1 MSAVLLAARIRLPLA
16 DFSLDLDI
24 NIQGGVT
31 AVLGASG
38 AGKTSFL
45 ETLAGLREPLESK
58 IVVGTRALG
67 DTSVFFRLPPESRR
81 VGYLPQDVLLFP
93 HLNVRRNLE
102 YGMRRVRDGEAPKLS
117 DVVEVLGIGKLLDES
132 SDRLSGGERQRV
144 GLARALLS
152 GAEWLLLDEPLS
164 ALDGGLKGRVL
175 PYLRRIRE
183 RFGTPILYV
192 THDLTD
198 ILALADEVVVL
209 EKGRVRSQ
217 GLPMD
222 VLAEIGGDP
231 GWEGVG
237 VENLLEGLVEE
248 QQPEKGLTGLR
259 VGEARLWAST
269 LGFPIGTKVRVSFSA
284 EDVMLS
290 TEPVRNISAR
300 NVLKGRVEK
309 LVPDGSDLLKGWVG
323 FPLIC
328 RLTRGAVDE
337 LGLAEGAEAYFILKS
352 GSIRCEAVDPDADEK
367 RVSD

>member
-1 MSAVLLAARIRLPLA
+1 MSAALLAARIHLPLA

-45 ETLAGLREPLESK
+45 ETLAGLREPLKSK
-58 IVVGTRALG
+58 IVLG
-67 DTSVFFRLPPESRR
+67 GRVLEDTSIIYCLPPESRR

-93 HLNVRRNLE
+93 HLSVLRNLE
-102 YGMRRVRDGEAPKLS
+102 YGMRRARDGEAPTLS
-117 DVVEVLGIGKLLDES
+117 DVVGVLGIGKLLDES
-132 SDRLSGGERQRV
+132 PDRLSGGERQRV

-198 ILALADEVVVL
+198 ILTLANEVVVL
-209 EKGRVRSQ
+209 EKGRVRAQ
-217 GLPMD
+217 GTPME
-222 VLAEIGGDP
+222 VLAAISADP

-237 VENLLEGLVEE
+237 VENLLEGFVEE
-248 QQPEKGLTGLR
+248 QLSEKGLTGLR
-259 VGEARLWAST
+259 VGEARLWTSS
-269 LGFPIGTKVRVSFSA
+269 LGFPVGAKVRVSFSA

-290 TEPVRNISAR
+290 TEPVRGISAR

-309 LVPDGSDLLKGWVG
+309 LVHDGSDILKGWVG
-323 FPLIC
+323 FPLLC
-328 RLTRGAVDE
+328 RLTRGAVEE
-337 LGLAEGAEAYFILKS
+337 LGLAEGGEAYFILKS
-352 GSIRCEAVDPDADEK
+352 GSIRCEAIEPDTDKKRFAD
-367 RVSD
+367 

>member
-1 MSAVLLAARIRLPLA
+1 MSAVLLAARVRLPLA
-16 DFSLDLDI
+16 DFTLDMDI
-24 NIQGGVT
+24 TIHGGVT

-58 IVVGTRALG
+58 IVLG
-67 DTSVFFRLPPESRR
+67 GRVLEDTSIFYRLPPESRR

-93 HLNVRRNLE
+93 HLSVRRNLE
-102 YGMRRVRDGEAPKLS
+102 YGMRRVRGGEAPTLTDIVK
-117 DVVEVLGIGKLLDES
+117 VLGIGKLLDDS
-132 SDRLSGGERQRV
+132 PSRLSGGERQRV

-198 ILALADEVVVL
+198 ILTLADEVVVL

-217 GLPMD
+217 GPPMEILTD
-222 VLAEIGGDP
+222 VGGDP
-231 GWEGVG
+231 GWEGAG
-237 VENLLEGLVEE
+237 VENLLEGFIEE
-248 QQPEKGLTGLR
+248 QKPEKGLTGLR
-259 VGEARLWAST
+259 VGEARLWTAS
-269 LGFPIGTKVRVSFSA
+269 LGLPVGAKVRVSFSA

-290 TEPVRNISAR
+290 TEPVRGLSAR
-300 NVLKGRVEK
+300 NVLKGHVEK
-309 LVPDGSDLLKGWVG
+309 IVSDGSDLLKGWVG
-323 FPLIC
+323 FPLLC

-337 LGLAEGAEAYFILKS
+337 LGLAEGVEAYFILKS
-352 GSIRCEAVDPDADEK
+352 GSIRCEAADSDA
-367 RVSD
+367 